1 MFWSKDNSTFSKT
14 GSLQMLTSEKM
25 YSTTERMDSSKSS
38 IEIAKVPLKEHM
50 TITSLEIKISVL
62 RYLL

>member
-1 MFWSKDNSTFSKT
+1 
-14 GSLQMLTSEKM
+14 MLTSEKM